1 MVIRFNLD
9 ILDSLDIFVFN
20 LDILCGSVMI
30 TKSPDSYNLNYAAEV
45 WQCWGVVGARGAEL
59 TITSGDKDSDDSNEM
74 IEHEFLKPDVV
85 TFTRRVSSAAA
96 SRRSGLRW
104 YLYEQ

>member
-30 TKSPDSYNLNYAAEV
+30 IKSPDSYNLNYAAEV
-45 WQCWGVVGARGAEL
+45 WQWWGVVGARVPEL

-74 IEHEFLKPDVV
+74 IEHDFLKPDVM
-85 TFTRRVSSAAA
+85 TFTP
-96 SRRSGLRW
+96 RSLAGARLMSH
-104 YLYEQ
+104 

>member
-1 MVIRFNLD
+1 M
-9 ILDSLDIFVFN
+9 FN
-20 LDILCGSVMI
+20 LDILCGSVMTI
-30 TKSPDSYNLNYAAEV
+30 KSPDLHNLNYTAEV

-74 IEHEFLKPDVV
+74 IEHDFLKPDVV